1 MINNLGIDIVEN
13 KRIKIKKEFVIKV
26 LSINEIKTFNTKNK
40 KQKREFL
47 AGRWAIKEAIIKT
60 LDEPISMNKID
71 IEYINNKPVIKNQE
85 LQNILI
91 SISHEKKYAIGIA
104 LKQYNNK

>member
-1 MINNLGIDIVEN
+1 MINNVGIDIVEN
-13 KRIKIKKEFVIKV
+13 KRIKLKEEFIVKV
-26 LSINEIKTFNTKNK
+26 LSANEIKTFNLKNK

-60 LDEPISMNKID
+60 LDQPISMNKID
-71 IEYINNKPVIKNQE
+71 IEYINDKPVIKNQE

-91 SISHEKKYAIGIA
+91 SISHEKKYAVGIA
-104 LKQYNNK
+104 LKQCDNK